1 MELTS
6 PKSKKLLIFQQ
17 VTCKAL
23 KTNRKTCS
31 EILSD
36 EEVIYFLVTFFTVYG
51 FSLAFW
57 H

>member
-17 VTCKAL
+17 VTCTAL

-31 EILSD
+31 EFLSD